1 MYGYFPTHARVVPG
15 QPAQLILDE
24 EDVLEESIDTLLGVD
39 SLQLLSFVTTC
50 EDPVVCLQDWWIVT
64 SYKFIRSN

>member
-1 MYGYFPTHARVVPG
+1 MVYFPTHARVVPG

-39 SLQLLSFVTTC
+39 SLRLL
-50 EDPVVCLQDWWIVT
+50 
-64 SYKFIRSN
+64 